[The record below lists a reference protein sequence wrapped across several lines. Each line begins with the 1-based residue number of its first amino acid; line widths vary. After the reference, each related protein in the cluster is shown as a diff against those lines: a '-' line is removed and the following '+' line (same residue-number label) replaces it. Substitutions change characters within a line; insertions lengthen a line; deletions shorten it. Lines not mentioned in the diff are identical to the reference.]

1 VHRRA
6 KAPVHRWFLPLLLA
20 LGLLGLS
27 RQQKLQL
34 QIQQVPALP
43 QDPLIQAYL
52 NQNPAATF
60 QEPYR
65 SLTRPGDDLEQLIIE
80 AIQSSRSS
88 LEIAVQELRLPRI
101 AQAIAERHR
110 AGVRVR
116 VVLENTYSRP
126 WSTLSAQE
134 ITQLNP
140 RERKRYQEF
149 QRLLDRN
156 GDGQITQAEANRGD
170 ALLILQQ
177 AGVPWLD
184 DTADGSAGSGL
195 MHHKFI
201 LVDGQ
206 RLLLTSAN
214 LTLSDTQG
222 DLQFPQSRGN
232 RNALVQITS
241 PQLASLFLQEFNL
254 LWGDGPGGETD
265 SRFGLQKPF
274 RAAQAV
280 QVGTTTVEVQFS
292 PTSRTVGWEHSTNG
306 LIARTLSGATESV
319 DMALFVFSDQNLAN
333 VLEANHLRGVPIR
346 GLVDSGF
353 INRPYSEAL
362 DLMGVAL
369 SSQRQGACQAEEGN
383 RPWPVPLET
392 VGFPRLPTG
401 DLLHHKFGVVDQ
413 RTVIFGSHNWSEA
426 ANHNNDEALLVIHN
440 PTVAAHFEREFES
453 LYDQSVLGIS
463 RSLRRKLDGQ
473 PCALSSPSPSPLGS
487 RVATAQQINLNTA
500 SQAELESL
508 PGVGPKLA
516 QQMIQARQQ
525 RPFTSLADLDQVPGV
540 GPAVLEQVGNHV
552 TW

>member
-1 VHRRA
+1 VHRCA
-6 KAPVHRWFLPLLLA
+6 KVPVRYWLVPLLFA
-20 LGLLGLS
+20 LGILGWT
-27 RQQKLQL
+27 RQQSLQL

-43 QDPLIQAYL
+43 QDPLIQVYL
-52 NQNPAATF
+52 NHNPATTF

-65 SLTRPGDDLEQLIIE
+65 STTRPGDDLEQIIID
-80 AIQSSRSS
+80 AVQSSRFS
-88 LEIAVQELRLPRI
+88 LEIAVQELRLPRV

-116 VVLENTYSRP
+116 VILDNTYSRP

-134 ITQLNP
+134 IAQLNL
-140 RERKRYQEF
+140 RERERYREF
-149 QRLLDRN
+149 QRLLDRD
-156 GDGQITQAEANRGD
+156 GDGQTTQTEAKQGD

-195 MHHKFI
+195 MHHKFMV
-201 LVDGQ
+201 VDRQ

-232 RNALVQITS
+232 RNALVQISS

-254 LWGDGPGGETD
+254 LWGDGPGGEPD

-274 RAAQAV
+274 RPPQPV
-280 QVGTTTVEVQFS
+280 QIGSTTVEVQFS
-292 PTSRTVGWEHSTNG
+292 PTSRTLGWEQSTNG
-306 LIARTLSGATESV
+306 LIGRTLSRATASV
-319 DMALFVFSDQNLAN
+319 GMALFVFSDQQLAN

-346 GLVDSGF
+346 ALVDSGF

-362 DLMGVAL
+362 DLLGVAL
-369 SSQRQGACQAEEGN
+369 SQRQGACQFEEGN
-383 RPWPVPLET
+383 RPWPVPIKT

-401 DLLHHKFGVVDQ
+401 DLLHHKFGVVDR

-426 ANHNNDEALLVIHN
+426 ANHTNDEALIVIHN
-440 PTVAAHFEREFES
+440 PTVAAHFDREFER
-453 LYDQSVLGIS
+453 LYDQSILGIS
-463 RSLRRKLDGQ
+463 RSLRQKLDGQ
-473 PCALSSPSPSPLGS
+473 QCALSSPSPSPLGS
-487 RVATAQQINLNTA
+487 RVATGQRINLNTA

-508 PGVGPKLA
+508 PEVGPKLA
-516 QQMIQARQQ
+516 QQIIQARQQ
-525 RPFTSLADLDQVPGV
+525 RRFTSLADLDQVPGV
-540 GPAVLEQVGNHV
+540 GPAVLEQVRDRV